1 MQTGAAAANTAGA
14 LAGGLNHGGDEGVIV
29 LTLGRIGHD
38 DVERHQRIART
49 LNRSNAR
56 RSPARRI
63 LASAHFLFPAHFCR
77 DDPALPCFVASM
89 SGLPPPPSQLRIDLA
104 GWLNEFAMPDRT
116 KGRDYYSR
124 GKVVSLEQAVDS
136 PFTTVFA
143 AVRGSETYECSLTYT
158 TREGWDGDC
167 SCPVGYECKHLYAA
181 GTAFLNQLAAQ
192 TIQPFEQPL
201 PLAPSPPPKSTT
213 PTDESSLVATFTT
226 ATGADPNR
234 KQIPF
239 IRSLLALHR
248 NLSDARYFDFRALQ
262 NLLPSSHRHL
272 FFNYYQN
279 PFDNRWAR
287 PPATPLE
294 LWSHL
299 ALVFTEKNIPLP
311 AFMAKLTDLAWARNA
326 VAAYLRERE
335 LAEWRARFAS
345 LENTFVAHPATDSP
359 PPLLRFLRLRLG
371 RKKNLWEISAIAPVF
386 PPPPAP
392 PASFPLSLSPSSAP
406 LPPRF
411 ETLSATELRELLG
424 AGEHFALTLE
434 PASAS
439 FAAILRAHQATSG
452 RTTLKLTDAYDL
464 TFLARLFNHPLTRT
478 CIVDEAG
485 RPITRDPRR
494 LVWQFHD
501 HPTDPT
507 LTYAQL
513 GFADGTPAPAP
524 LLHLPAQP
532 DLYLHDATLFTGLPP
547 PSAHASPAD
556 VAAPVPVPRA
566 ALALPEAGR
575 FASRAGVILPNDTT
589 GRFRHETLRPR
600 LRARLDPRRPA
611 GTDTHSASDEVV
623 LVELA
628 ALAPDSTPR
637 ALLDGDTWRRTG
649 PGLPPPPPDATFL
662 ILDFEPTRTATQQFH
677 QLVQTA
683 DAWHPAGPRSHVEV
697 TGIHFPETF
706 STWLA
711 GFPPNTLIEL
721 APELAAFASA
731 PTRAHFAI
739 DLKPGDET
747 GIDWFDVRVTLRA
760 EDTTLTPADL
770 AILHGAR
777 GRFVRLAGHGWRRLI
792 LDDSTAT
799 QEKLA
804 RLGLDPATATS
815 ETAREPL
822 RFHAL
827 QLADESLRDALP
839 EKLWAQVRERSA
851 ALRASPAPALPPGL
865 VADLRPYQRE
875 GFHFLAFLSENNFG
889 GVLADDMG
897 LGKTLQTLT
906 WLLHLSA
913 LKRKLPTSSR
923 GSAAKSFRVLV
934 VCPKSVMVNWQLET
948 ARFAPSLT
956 TTAFTSALLTPEPE
970 TPDPKP
976 SAASSDSQLSALGTH
991 LLIAN
996 YTQLRLYADAF
1007 AAETWDAVILDEGQN
1022 IKNPA
1027 SATAAAARALRTAH
1041 RLVLTGTPV
1050 ENRLL
1055 DLWSLFSF
1063 AQPGLLGGQTAF
1075 KRLYND
1081 KLDPAA
1087 RTRLAQRVKHFLL
1100 RRTKSQV
1107 ARDLPARIEEEI
1119 IVDLEGSQRALYD
1132 AELKRTRALLLGVK
1146 NNREFD
1152 SQRFNILQS
1161 LLRLRQICCD
1171 PRLVGAGELPKSPP
1185 KKSAAK
1191 SVPAD
1196 SVISHSKSKRASA
1209 SSKSA
1214 AASDAQLSAPDSQ
1227 LASASPNSLPL
1238 PSAKLEALLDTLEPL
1253 MAEGHKVLVFS
1264 QFVTMLELIR
1274 VELTARGIA
1283 HLLLTGQTEN
1293 RQALVDKFQT
1303 DPAIPVFLLSLKAAG
1318 SGLNLTAASYVVLFD
1333 PWWNPAVEAQAIDR
1347 THRIGQKNQVMAYR
1361 LIARNTVEEKIRALQ
1376 KEKAAL
1382 AAAVVQEESLA
1393 TVLDLASLRAILA

>member
-1 MQTGAAAANTAGA
+1 MSAG
-14 LAGGLNHGGDEGVIV
+14 
-29 LTLGRIGHD
+29 
-38 DVERHQRIART
+38 Q
-49 LNRSNAR
+49 
-56 RSPARRI
+56 
-63 LASAHFLFPAHFCR
+63 
-77 DDPALPCFVASM
+77 
-89 SGLPPPPSQLRIDLA
+89 PPPPSQLRIDLA
-104 GWLNEFAMPDRT
+104 GWLNEFALPDRT
-116 KGRDYYSR
+116 NGRDYYSR
-124 GKVVSLEQAVDS
+124 GKVVSLEQSVDS
-136 PFTTVFA
+136 PLTTVFA

-158 TREGWDGDC
+158 TREGWSGDC
-167 SCPVGYECKHLYAA
+167 SCPVGGDCKHLYAV
-181 GTAFLNQLAAQ
+181 GTAFLNRLSEEATRHLDAAFAAAH
-192 TIQPFEQPL
+192 PVP
-201 PLAPSPPPKSTT
+201 PSPTWDSPVSFFPRRPAPPAQ
-213 PTDESSLVATFTT
+213 PTVPPDEEAFVTQFTS
-226 ATGADPNR
+226 ATGAAPDR
-234 KQIPF
+234 KQLAF
-239 IRSLLALHR
+239 LRNLLALHR
-248 NLSDARYFDFRALQ
+248 SLRQGHYFDFQALQ
-262 NLLPSSHRHL
+262 NLLPSTHRHL
-272 FFNYYQN
+272 LFNYYQN
-279 PFDNRWAR
+279 PFEHRWAR
-287 PPATPLE
+287 PPATALE
-294 LWSHL
+294 LWSHV
-299 ALVFTEKNIPLP
+299 ALVLSEKNIPGP
-311 AFMAKLTDLAWARNA
+311 AFMAKLTDIAWARTA

-335 LAEWRARFAS
+335 LAAWRARFAA
-345 LENTFVAHPATDSP
+345 LENLVNAESSSADASP
-359 PPLLRFLRLRLG
+359 PPLRSLRLRLA
-371 RKKNLWEISAIAPVF
+371 RKKPVWEISAVAPVS
-386 PPPPAP
+386 PAP
-392 PASFPLSLSPSSAP
+392 PLSVSASAP
-406 LPPRF
+406 PPPPRF
-411 ETLSATELRELLG
+411 EPLTATQLRDFLG
-424 AGEHFALTLE
+424 TAEHSALTLE
-434 PASAS
+434 TASAS
-439 FAAILRAHQATSG
+439 FAAILRAHHDSTG
-452 RTTLKLTDAYDL
+452 RSTFKLTDAPDRS
-464 TFLARLFNHPLTRT
+464 FLARLLNHPLART
-478 CIVDEAG
+478 CIVDDTG

-494 LVWQFHD
+494 LVWQFRD
-501 HPTDPT
+501 HPTDPE
-507 LTYAQL
+507 LTFAQL

-524 LLHLPAQP
+524 LIHLPAKP
-532 DLYLHDATLFTGLPP
+532 DLYLHADTLFTGLPP
-547 PSAHASPAD
+547 PTANDYASPAD

-575 FASRAGVILPNDTT
+575 FAARARLTLPGDAT
-589 GRFRHETLRPR
+589 GRFRHESLRPR
-600 LRARLDPRRPA
+600 LRASLAPRRPP
-611 GTDTHSASDEVV
+611 GSDTHSAHDEVL

-628 ALAPDSTPR
+628 AVTPDNTPR

-649 PGLPPPPPDATFL
+649 PGLPPPPPDAAFL
-662 ILDFEPTRTATQQFH
+662 ILDFEPTRTATLQFH
-677 QLVQTA
+677 QLIRTA

-697 TGIHFPETF
+697 TGSHFPETF

-721 APELAAFASA
+721 APELAAFAAA

-739 DLKPGDET
+739 DLTPGDET

-804 RLGLDPATATS
+804 RLGLDPATAAS

-822 RFHAL
+822 HFHAL

-839 EKLWAQVRERSA
+839 EKLWAQVCERSA

-865 VADLRPYQRE
+865 VADLRPYQKE

-889 GVLADDMG
+889 GILADDMG

-906 WLLHLSA
+906 WLLWLA
-913 LKRKLPTSSR
+913 
-923 GSAAKSFRVLV
+923 AAKSVGTSDSRKRERVIPAKSSARSGERQRVVSSTSTVRSSERQQADRPFRVLV

-956 TTAFTSALLTPEPE
+956 TTAFTSSLITPKPE

-976 SAASSDSQLSALGTH
+976 SAASSDSQLSALNTH

-1007 AAETWDAVILDEGQN
+1007 AAESWDAVILDEGQN

-1027 SATAAAARALRTAH
+1027 SATASAARALRTAH

-1063 AQPGLLGGQTAF
+1063 AQPGLLGGQSAF

-1119 IVDLEGSQRALYD
+1119 IVDLEGPQRALYD

-1191 SVPAD
+1191 SAAKSAPAD
-1196 SVISHSKSKRASA
+1196 SVISHSKSKKA
-1209 SSKSA
+1209 SSPSESSVT
-1214 AASDAQLSAPDSQ
+1214 SDAQLSKLSSQ
-1227 LASASPNSLPL
+1227 PPSPNSLPL

-1293 RQALVDKFQT
+1293 RQALVEKFQA

-1333 PWWNPAVEAQAIDR
+1333 PWWNPAVEARAIDR

>member
-1 MQTGAAAANTAGA
+1 MSAG
-14 LAGGLNHGGDEGVIV
+14 
-29 LTLGRIGHD
+29 
-38 DVERHQRIART
+38 
-49 LNRSNAR
+49 S
-56 RSPARRI
+56 
-63 LASAHFLFPAHFCR
+63 
-77 DDPALPCFVASM
+77 
-89 SGLPPPPSQLRIDLA
+89 PPPPSQLRIDLA
-104 GWLNEFAMPDRT
+104 GWLNGFALPDRT

-124 GKVVSLEQAVDS
+124 GNVVSLEQAVDS
-136 PFTTVFA
+136 PTTSVFA
-143 AVRGSETYECSLTYT
+143 AVRGTEIYECSLTYQPG
-158 TREGWDGDC
+158 EGWTGDC
-167 SCPVGYECKHLYAA
+167 SCPVGRECKHLYAT
-181 GTAFLNQLAAQ
+181 GTAFLNRLAAEE
-192 TIQPFEQPL
+192 TRHLDDAFAAAHP
-201 PLAPSPPPKSTT
+201 APPPSSTWDSPASYFPRHPAPPPRLDT
-213 PTDESSLVATFTT
+213 PPDEEALVTQFTT
-226 ATGADPNR
+226 ATGAAPDR
-234 KQIPF
+234 KQLAF
-239 IRSLLALHR
+239 LRNLLALHR
-248 NLSDARYFDFRALQ
+248 SLRHGHYFDFQALQ
-262 NLLPSSHRHL
+262 NLLPAAHRHL
-272 FFNYYQN
+272 LYPYYTN
-279 PFDNRWAR
+279 PFDHRWAR

-294 LWSHL
+294 LWSHV
-299 ALVFTEKNIPLP
+299 ALVLTEKAIPLP
-311 AFMAKLTDLAWARNA
+311 AFMAKLTDVPWARA
-326 VAAYLRERE
+326 ALAAYLRERE
-335 LAEWRARFAS
+335 LAAWRARFAA
-345 LENTFVAHPATDSP
+345 LENSVQPDSADDASP
-359 PPLLRFLRLRLG
+359 PPLRSLRLRLA
-371 RKKNLWEISAIAPVF
+371 RKKPVWEISAPALVAVSSPSSSPSPPLSVSPTF
-386 PPPPAP
+386 GSPASPPPPP
-392 PASFPLSLSPSSAP
+392 
-406 LPPRF
+406 PPRF
-411 ETLSATELRELLG
+411 EPLTATQLRDLLG
-424 AGEHFALTLE
+424 TAEHSALTLD
-434 PASAS
+434 PSSAS
-439 FAAILRAHQATSG
+439 FAAILRAHHDSTG
-452 RTTLKLTDAYDL
+452 RSTLKLSEAPDRAFLGRLL
-464 TFLARLFNHPLTRT
+464 THPLART
-478 CIVDEAG
+478 CIVDDAG
-485 RPITRDPRR
+485 RPIARDPRR
-494 LVWQFHD
+494 LVWQFRD
-501 HPTDPT
+501 HPTDPE
-507 LTYAQL
+507 LTFAQL

-524 LLHLPAQP
+524 LIHLPAKP
-532 DLYLHDATLFTGLPP
+532 DLYLHADTLFNGLPP
-547 PSAHASPAD
+547 PTANDYATPAD
-556 VAAPVPVPRA
+556 VADPVPVPRA

-575 FASRAGVILPNDTT
+575 FAARARLTLPGDTT
-589 GRFRHETLRPR
+589 GRFRHESLRPR
-600 LRARLDPRRPA
+600 LRASLAPRFPE
-611 GTDTHSASDEVV
+611 SAPGDDVL

-628 ALAPDSTPR
+628 ALAPDGTPR
-637 ALLDGDTWRRTG
+637 ALLDGDTWRRSG
-649 PGLPPPPPDATFL
+649 PGLPPPSPDSAFL
-662 ILDFEPTRTATQQFH
+662 LLDFEPTRPALLQFA
-677 QLVQTA
+677 QLPTVHA
-683 DAWHPAGPRSHVEV
+683 AWHPAGPRRHTEITTPS
-697 TGIHFPETF
+697 FPETF
-706 STWLA
+706 SAWLT

-721 APELAAFASA
+721 APELAAFAAA
-731 PTRAHFAI
+731 PTQAHFAI
-739 DLKPGDET
+739 DLTPGAET

-760 EDTTLTPADL
+760 EDTTLTPAEI

-777 GRFVRLAGHGWRRLI
+777 GRFVRLPGHGWRRLI
-792 LDDSTAT
+792 VDDSTAT
-799 QEKLA
+799 QEKMA
-804 RLGLDPATATS
+804 RLGLDPATAAA

-851 ALRASPAPALPPGL
+851 ALRASPVPTLPAGL
-865 VADLRPYQRE
+865 VADLRPYQHE

-897 LGKTLQTLT
+897 LGKTLQTLA

-913 LKRKLPTSSR
+913 LKLKRPTSSR

-948 ARFAPSLT
+948 ARFAPVLT
-956 TTAFTSALLTPEPE
+956 TTAFTSSLITPA
-970 TPDPKP
+970 
-976 SAASSDSQLSALGTH
+976 SASASGSQLSALNTQ

-1007 AAETWDAVILDEGQN
+1007 AAESWDAVILDEGQN

-1027 SATAAAARALRTAH
+1027 SATASAARALRTAH

-1063 AQPGLLGGQTAF
+1063 AQPGLLGGQTSF

-1081 KLDPAA
+1081 KTDPAA

-1100 RRTKSQV
+1100 RRTKAQV

-1119 IVDLEGSQRALYD
+1119 VVELEGPQRALYD

-1146 NNREFD
+1146 SNRDFD

-1191 SVPAD
+1191 SAAKSAPAG
-1196 SVISHSKSKRASA
+1196 SEISHSKSKKA
-1209 SSKSA
+1209 SSSSESA
-1214 AASDAQLSAPDSQ
+1214 AASDSQLSAPDSQ
-1227 LASASPNSLPL
+1227 LSYATPNSLPL

-1293 RQALVDKFQT
+1293 RQALVDKFQA

-1393 TVLDLASLRAILA
+1393 TVLDLDSLRRILA

>member
-1 MQTGAAAANTAGA
+1 M
-14 LAGGLNHGGDEGVIV
+14 
-29 LTLGRIGHD
+29 
-38 DVERHQRIART
+38 
-49 LNRSNAR
+49 SN
-56 RSPARRI
+56 
-63 LASAHFLFPAHFCR
+63 
-77 DDPALPCFVASM
+77 
-89 SGLPPPPSQLRIDLA
+89 LPPPPSQLRIDLA
-104 GWLNEFAMPDRT
+104 GWLNEFAMADRT

-124 GKVVSLEQAVDS
+124 GNVGSLEQMIDS
-136 PFTTVFA
+136 LTTTVFA
-143 AVRGSETYECSLTYT
+143 AVRGGEIYECSFTHT
-158 TREGWDGDC
+158 PDEGWDGDC

-181 GTAFLNQLAAQ
+181 GTAFLNQLAAE

-201 PLAPSPPPKSTT
+201 PLAPSPPPKSTP

-226 ATGADPNR
+226 ATGADPER
-234 KQIPF
+234 KQLTF
-239 IRSLLALHR
+239 LRSLLELHR
-248 NLSDARYFDFRALQ
+248 SFRAGHYFDYRALQ
-262 NLLPSSHRHL
+262 NLLPATHRHL
-272 FFNYYQN
+272 FSNYYQN
-279 PFDNRWAR
+279 PFDHRWAR

-299 ALVFTEKNIPLP
+299 ALILTEKNIPLP
-311 AFMAKLTDLAWARNA
+311 AFMAKLTDIAWARTA
-326 VAAYLRERE
+326 VATYLHERQ

-359 PPLLRFLRLRLG
+359 PPPLRSLRLHIG
-371 RKKNLWEISAIAPVF
+371 RKKTFWEISAIAPVF

-392 PASFPLSLSPSSAP
+392 PASSPLSLSPSSPPPSPASSP
-406 LPPRF
+406 PPPPRF
-411 ETLSATELRELLG
+411 EPLSATDLRELLG
-424 AGEHFALTLE
+424 AAEHFALTLE

-464 TFLARLFNHPLTRT
+464 TFLARLCNHPFART

-507 LTYAQL
+507 LTCAQL

-600 LRARLDPRRPA
+600 LRARLDPLRPA
-611 GTDTHSASDEVV
+611 STHSASDDVI

-649 PGLPPPPPDATFL
+649 PGLPPPPPDAAFL

-683 DAWHPAGPRSHVEV
+683 DAWHPDGPRSHVEV

-711 GFPPNTLIEL
+711 GFPPHTLIEL

-739 DLKPGDET
+739 DLTPGDET

-792 LDDSTAT
+792 LDDSTAA

-804 RLGLDPATATS
+804 RLGLDPATAAS
-815 ETAREPL
+815 ETTREPL

-851 ALRASPAPALPPGL
+851 ALRASPAPALPTGL
-865 VADLRPYQRE
+865 VADLRPYQKE

-897 LGKTLQTLT
+897 LGKTLQTLA

-913 LKRKLPTSSR
+913 LKPKRPTSSR
-923 GSAAKSFRVLV
+923 ASAAKSFRVLV

-956 TTAFTSALLTPEPE
+956 TTAFTSALLTPKPE
-970 TPDPKP
+970 TPNPKP
-976 SAASSDSQLSALGTH
+976 SARSSGSPLSALGTH

-996 YTQLRLYADAF
+996 YAQLRLYADAF
-1007 AAETWDAVILDEGQN
+1007 AAESWDAVILDEGQN

-1081 KLDPAA
+1081 KSDPAA
-1087 RTRLAQRVKHFLL
+1087 RTRLAQRVKHFLI

-1119 IVDLEGSQRALYD
+1119 VVDLEGPQRALYD

-1171 PRLVGAGELPKSPP
+1171 PRLVGAGELPPSPP

-1191 SVPAD
+1191 SAAKSAPAD
-1196 SVISHSKSKRASA
+1196 SVISHSKSKKASA

-1214 AASDAQLSAPDSQ
+1214 AASDAQLS
-1227 LASASPNSLPL
+1227 SASPNSLPL